1 MARCAVQYGQGKSNV
16 RFVVFDAPR
25 ASGNWL
31 ERVEYARQLVSNGL
45 HVKVVNQL
53 APCQGRQ
60 QLAAQVRQIVADGGK
75 GVVLRNPAVIRYEVG
90 MAANAVRV
98 KSEFFLAIK
107 NSSDTISPSNDG
119 PSFDA
124 L

>member
-31 ERVEYARQLVSNGL
+31 ERVEYAWQLVSIGI
-45 HVKVVNQL
+45 HVWGVKPL

-60 QLAAQVRQIVADGGK
+60 IVGDGGE
-75 GVVLRNPAVIRYEVG
+75 GVVLCNPAVTKHEVG
-90 MAANAVRV
+90 RTANAVRV
-98 KSEFFLAIK
+98 KSEFLRALRQRK
-107 NSSDTISPSNDG
+107 LVDG
-119 PSFDA
+119 RAKD
-124 L
+124 